1 MNQEGSAAGGPVH
14 GQEPREEGF
23 DLSSPVR
30 SFMSTV
36 RAVLFE
42 PTSSF
47 RRLSPRGSVRNPLV
61 FALVCSLICSILGI
75 LAVSFDP
82 LVGDV
87 QGLDRLLSDFVADDA
102 EPVAVALLGVIF
114 LALLPLVL
122 VLGLYIGAVIYQI
135 LVTIF
140 VRPTDT
146 GFEATFRVYAYAS
159 AWRY

>member
-1 MNQEGSAAGGPVH
+1 MDQEGSAAGGPVH

-30 SFMSTV
+30 SFVSTV

-47 RRLSPRGSVRNPLV
+47 RRLSPRGSARNPLV
-61 FALVCSLICSILGI
+61 FALTCTLISFPPGLH
-75 LAVSFDP
+75 AVSFDP
-82 LVGDV
+82 LAGDV
-87 QGLDRLLSDFVADDA
+87 QSLGLLLSDFVADDA
-102 EPVAVALLGVIF
+102 EPVAVALLGVTF

-122 VLGLYIGAVIYQI
+122 VLGLYIGAVIYHI

-140 VRPTDT
+140 VRPTDP

-159 AWRY
+159 A